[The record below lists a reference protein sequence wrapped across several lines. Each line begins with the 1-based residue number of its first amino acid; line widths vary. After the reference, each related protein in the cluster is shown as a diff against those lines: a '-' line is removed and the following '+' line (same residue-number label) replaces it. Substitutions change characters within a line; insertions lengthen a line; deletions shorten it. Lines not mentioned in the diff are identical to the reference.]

1 VHLYKEQTTEQIDIE
16 NDGDARMSE
25 EMSLLF
31 RDYQMGPLHLKN
43 RIVMA
48 PLTRARSSRAGVAPE
63 FAVEYYKQRT
73 GAGLIISEATNIS
86 PQALGYAF
94 TPGSWSAAQVESW
107 KRVTDAVHS
116 ADGLIVMQLWHT
128 GRISH
133 PDLHDGALPVS
144 ASAIQA
150 GGDAF
155 TYEGPKRLP
164 TPRALETREIP
175 GIVEDYRHAA
185 ANARAAGFDGV
196 EVHSAN
202 NYLLEQF
209 IRDSTN
215 KRTDEYGGPLEN
227 RLRFPLAAV
236 KAAVEA
242 WGGEERVGVRISPTT
257 TSPGETPLDS
267 DVMGTYGRYID
278 ELNALGIAYIHV
290 IEGVTRKTREAP
302 DEVDFLALRRRFR
315 GTYIAN
321 NRYDRGL
328 AEVALES
335 GRADLVS
342 FGRPFIGNPDL
353 VRRLRDGAPLVD
365 APEKT
370 YYGGN
375 EQGYSDWPTLA
386 DPLATDR

>member
-1 VHLYKEQTTEQIDIE
+1 
-16 NDGDARMSE
+16 MSVE
-25 EMSLLF
+25 TSLLF
-31 RDYQMGPLHLKN
+31 RDYVMGPLHLKN

-48 PLTRARSSRAGVAPE
+48 PLTRARSSRAGVPPE

-73 GAGLIISEATNIS
+73 GAGLIVSEATNIS
-86 PQALGYAF
+86 PQAIGYAF
-94 TPGSWSAAQVESW
+94 TPGIWSKAEVESW
-107 KRVTDAVHS
+107 KRVTQAVH
-116 ADGLIVMQLWHT
+116 DGGSLIVMQLWHT

-133 PDLHDGALPVS
+133 PDLHGGAPPVS

-164 TPRALETREIP
+164 TPRALETHEIP

-185 ANARAAGFDGV
+185 ANARLAGFDGV

-215 KRTDEYGGPLEN
+215 KRTDEYGGSVEN

-236 KAAVEA
+236 KAAIDA
-242 WGGEERVGVRISPTT
+242 WDGGERVGVRISPTT

-278 ELNALGIAYIHV
+278 GLNALGVAYIHV
-290 IEGVTRKTREAP
+290 IEGVTRETREVP
-302 DEVDFLALRRRFR
+302 GGVDFLALRRRFR
-315 GTYIAN
+315 GSYLAN
-321 NRYDRGL
+321 NRYNKEL
-328 AEVALES
+328 AEEALNS

-353 VRRLRDGAPLVD
+353 VQRLRNGAPLVD
-365 APEKT
+365 APKET

-375 EQGYSDWPTLA
+375 EKGYSDWPALETA
-386 DPLATDR
+386 KKR

>member
-1 VHLYKEQTTEQIDIE
+1 
-16 NDGDARMSE
+16 M
-25 EMSLLF
+25 LF
-31 RDYQMGPLHLKN
+31 RS
-43 RIVMA
+43 IVMA

-63 FAVEYYKQRT
+63 FAVEYYRQRT

-94 TPGSWSAAQVESW
+94 TPGSWSAAQVDSW
-107 KRVTDAVHS
+107 KRVTDAVHR

-133 PDLHDGALPVS
+133 PDLQDGALPVS

-164 TPRALETREIP
+164 KPRALETREIP
-175 GIVEDYRHAA
+175 HIVEDYRHAA
-185 ANARAAGFDGV
+185 ANARSAGFDGI

-242 WGGEERVGVRISPTT
+242 WDGGDRVGVRISPTT

-278 ELNALGIAYIHV
+278 GLNALGIAYIHV
-290 IEGVTRKTREAP
+290 IEGVTRVTREAP
-302 DEVDFLALRRRFR
+302 GKVDFLALRRRFR
-315 GTYIAN
+315 GTYMAN

-328 AEVALES
+328 AEEALES

-353 VRRLRDGAPLVD
+353 VRRMRDSAPLVD
-365 APEKT
+365 APQET

>member
-1 VHLYKEQTTEQIDIE
+1 
-16 NDGDARMSE
+16 MSE

-175 GIVEDYRHAA
+175 DIVEDYRHAA

-242 WGGEERVGVRISPTT
+242 WGGGSAWACA
-257 TSPGETPLDS
+257 S
-267 DVMGTYGRYID
+267 
-278 ELNALGIAYIHV
+278 
-290 IEGVTRKTREAP
+290 
-302 DEVDFLALRRRFR
+302 LRRRR
-315 GTYIAN
+315 
-321 NRYDRGL
+321 
-328 AEVALES
+328 V
-335 GRADLVS
+335 RA
-342 FGRPFIGNPDL
+342 
-353 VRRLRDGAPLVD
+353 RRRWTAM
-365 APEKT
+365 
-370 YYGGN
+370 
-375 EQGYSDWPTLA
+375 
-386 DPLATDR
+386 

>member
-1 VHLYKEQTTEQIDIE
+1 
-16 NDGDARMSE
+16 MSE

-278 ELNALGIAYIHV
+278 GLNALGIAYIHV
-290 IEGVTRKTREAP
+290 IEGVTRETREAP